1 MPLGWWRFEEICRM
15 PGTSR
20 SLTTAGLLALVFI
33 GSGIALL
40 VAAQFIDA
48 PVDKSALRELTGT
61 VTQVVDTKHYKEPA
75 DTVSF
80 DLTIGEADGDE
91 AVLQIVKQAVA
102 PDVVRGLVNKEVTA
116 THDGTLIYEL
126 RSGGATLFGYDDA
139 ATMVVQQRAA
149 LVWPGYASLTIGLL
163 LAAWAHF
170 TGRRLIN

>member
-1 MPLGWWRFEEICRM
+1 MTAAL
-15 PGTSR
+15 R
-20 SLTTAGLLALVFI
+20 SLTTGLLALVFI

-40 VAAQFIDA
+40 VVAQFIEA

-75 DTVSF
+75 HTVSF
-80 DLTIGEADGDE
+80 DLTIGAADAGE
-91 AVLQIVKQAVA
+91 TVLQIVKQPVA
-102 PDVVRGLVNKEVTA
+102 PDVVRGLVNKEVSA

-126 RSGGATLFGYDDA
+126 RSGGTTLFGYDDA
-139 ATMVVQQRAA
+139 AEMVIQQREA
-149 LVWPGYASLTIGLL
+149 LVWPAYACLTIGLL